1 VRNKQEVRQG
11 VWDELRKVAL
21 PDSRFHFDFSS
32 FIPDF
37 EGSEKALARLVGL
50 EIYRNARLLFVT
62 PDECL
67 VDFRARCIRD
77 GKTII
82 VSPYGIRRPLVILG
96 KKDVPE
102 GHGRFAACLDGLE
115 RFGRYTTLGEI
126 SQLEN
131 LDLMV
136 TGGSAVNLEGVRFGK
151 GHGYFDLEW
160 AMMREIG
167 VVNEDTPVVIFVH
180 DCQVI
185 DEPIEP
191 DPFDSVADIIV
202 TPTRT
207 IMVKKRYPKP
217 TGIIWEK
224 LDPHLVEEIP
234 PLQELR
240 ERRSKTT
247 E

>member
-1 VRNKQEVRQG
+1 MDKQKTRSEA
-11 VWDELRKVAL
+11 WEELRKVAR

-37 EGSEKALARLVGL
+37 EGSEKALDKLVDL
-50 EIYRNARLLFVT
+50 EIYKNASLLFVT

-67 VDFRARCIRD
+67 VNLRAYCIQD

-96 KKDVPE
+96 RKDVPE
-102 GHGRFAACLDGLE
+102 GHELFAACLDGLE
-115 RFGRYTTLGEI
+115 RFSHYITLDEIGRLGK
-126 SQLEN
+126 

-136 TGGSAVNLEGVRFGK
+136 TGGSAVNLEGIRFGK

-185 DEPIEP
+185 DESIEP

-207 IMVKKRYPKP
+207 IMVEKRYPKP
-217 TGIIWEK
+217 AGIIWEK
-224 LDPHLVEEIP
+224 LDPHLIEEIP

-240 ERRSKTT
+240 ERRCL
-247 E
+247 

>member
-1 VRNKQEVRQG
+1 MKDKQQVRSEV
-11 VWDELRKVAL
+11 WKELRKIAR

-37 EGSEKALARLVGL
+37 EGSGKALVKFVGL
-50 EIYRNARLLFVT
+50 EIYKNASLLFVT

-67 VDFRARCIRD
+67 VAFRARCIQD

-96 KKDVPE
+96 RKNVQE
-102 GHGRFAACLDGLE
+102 GHELFAACLDGLE
-115 RFGRYTTLGEI
+115 RFGRYTTLDEI
-126 SQLEN
+126 SQLGN
-131 LDLMV
+131 LDIMV

-167 VVNEDTPVVIFVH
+167 VVNEDTPIVIFVH

-185 DEPIEP
+185 DESIEP

-202 TPTRT
+202 TPTRI
-207 IMVKKRYPKP
+207 IMVEKRYPKP

-224 LDPHLVEEIP
+224 LDPHLIEEIP
-234 PLQELR
+234 PLQELK
-240 ERRSKTT
+240 ERRCL
-247 E
+247 

>member
-1 VRNKQEVRQG
+1 MKDKQKVRSEV
-11 VWDELRKVAL
+11 WEELRKVAR

-37 EGSEKALARLVGL
+37 EGSEKALARLVDL
-50 EIYRNARLLFVT
+50 EIYKNASLLFVT

-67 VDFRARCIRD
+67 VAFRVHCIQD
-77 GKTII
+77 GKIII

-96 KKDVPE
+96 KKDIPE
-102 GHGRFAACLDGLE
+102 GHERFAACLDGLE
-115 RFGRYTTLGEI
+115 RFGHYVTLGEI
-126 SQLEN
+126 SQLGK

-185 DEPIEP
+185 DESIEP

-207 IMVKKRYPKP
+207 IMVEKRYPKP
-217 TGIIWEK
+217 RGIIWEK
-224 LDPHLVEEIP
+224 LDPQLIGEIP
-234 PLQELR
+234 PLHELR
-240 ERRSKTT
+240 ERRHL
-247 E
+247 